1 MLRDEI
7 ENKIQI
13 RKMIKRKTTIKIIKT
28 KFDIKNKW
36 NQMMRD
42 EFEVKNQSKMNKKNK
57 TNYNK
62 KNDDQIGYKKQMK

>member
-1 MLRDEI
+1 MRIKFDIKIIWNQMLKDEI

-42 EFEVKNQSKMNKKNK
+42 EFKVKNQSKINKKKQNK
-57 TNYNK
+57 L
-62 KNDDQIGYKKQMK
+62 

>member
-1 MLRDEI
+1 
-7 ENKIQI
+7 
-13 RKMIKRKTTIKIIKT
+13 
-28 KFDIKNKW
+28 
-36 NQMMRD
+36 MMRD